1 MKAIKRITALALCA
15 LMLLGLLSGCGE
27 KKQGDEKF
35 VLNVSVCNVIDSLDP
50 AMNIDADADSVF
62 YALYEN
68 LMRESDD
75 GSGEVTL
82 TNGMAKEYTE
92 ETNYDG
98 SVTYRFTLRS
108 TARWSDGE
116 KVTADD
122 FVYAWQRLADPATDS
137 PNHALMSVVAG
148 YDDVRETGD
157 KTKLQVSAKDESTF
171 VVTLSAP
178 CAYFIEGICTAV
190 ATMPLRRDLTENGGG
205 FDTPDLVSNGA
216 YHVSAWTKSS
226 ELTAARSD
234 EYYEARLVGPDELHF
249 IFTAGADEAW
259 QLYEAGDIDY
269 IAHLPNS
276 VIAELSQDESWK
288 PTAVYATAS
297 VLYNNES
304 DTFSNEHIR
313 KAFDLAID
321 RAAATAA
328 GGAENSPATGLVP
341 YGIPDSGETED
352 DFRTTGGELCAID
365 EEGMSARA
373 TQAQEELTYAGY
385 YSTSMFPPV
394 ELLYVTGTEN
404 DAVASALQ
412 SMWSTTL
419 GVNVML
425 RGVTQAE
432 YNARMEAGNYELA
445 LQKVTA
451 LYDDAMGFLDRWCSE
466 DEQNLI
472 GYENGTYDVLMGV
485 ARASEDPVARTA
497 FLHDAETMLLGETAL
512 SPVYFDG
519 TATATSPVC
528 ARTQTELCE
537 TKQNGSFCPKK
548 LPFFLTLTGNLQNS
562 ACFLRTNRLQYEPWA
577 ALFARTF
584 SVVKV

>member
-35 VLNVSVCNVIDSLDP
+35 VLNASVCNVIDSLDP
-50 AMNIDADADSVF
+50 AMNTDTDADSVF

-249 IFTAGADEAW
+249 IFTANADKAW
-259 QLYEAGDIDY
+259 RLYEAGDIDY
-269 IAHLPNS
+269 IAHLPDS

-288 PTAVYATAS
+288 STAVYATAS

-321 RAAATAA
+321 RAAAAA

-373 TQAQEELTYAGY
+373 TQAREELTYAGY

-404 DAVASALQ
+404 DALASALQ

-425 RGVTQAE
+425 RGVTQSE

-472 GYENGTYDVLMGV
+472 SYENGTYDVLMGV

-519 TATATSPVC
+519 TAHML
-528 ARTQTELCE
+528 RD
-537 TKQNGSFCPKK
+537 
-548 LPFFLTLTGNLQNS
+548 TLRGVYTDGFGNS
-562 ACFLRTNRLQYEPWA
+562 Y
-577 ALFARTF
+577 FAGVRANTD
-584 SVVKV
+584 